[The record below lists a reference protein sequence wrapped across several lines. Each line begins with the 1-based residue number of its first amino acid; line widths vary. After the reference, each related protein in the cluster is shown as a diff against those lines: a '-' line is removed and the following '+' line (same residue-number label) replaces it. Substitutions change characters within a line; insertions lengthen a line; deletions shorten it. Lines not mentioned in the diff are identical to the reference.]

1 MRLTPKKINSFM
13 LFKLP
18 LAYFGG
24 VRVISL
30 SETIAIVK
38 IKHQWINQNPFKSI
52 FWVAQGMAAEMS
64 TGILIMQE
72 IRNSNS
78 KVSML
83 VTHQESDFS
92 KKATGKILFTCN
104 EGELVK
110 KTIEKSIKTNEG
122 QTVILTS
129 IGVNES
135 GVVVSNFRF
144 QWSLKIKNE

>member
-1 MRLTPKKINSFM
+1 M

>member
-1 MRLTPKKINSFM
+1 M
-13 LFKLP
+13 LFKLL

-104 EGELVK
+104 ERELVK

-135 GVVVSNFRF
+135 RVVVSNFRF
-144 QWSLKIKNE
+144 QWSLKIKNCKFNS

>member
-1 MRLTPKKINSFM
+1 M
-13 LFKLP
+13 LFKLL

-104 EGELVK
+104 ERELVK

-135 GVVVSNFRF
+135 RVVVSNFRF
-144 QWSLKIKNE
+144 KWSLKIKNE

>member
-1 MRLTPKKINSFM
+1 M
-13 LFKLP
+13 LFKLL

-24 VRVISL
+24 VRVIAL

-104 EGELVK
+104 ERELVK
-110 KTIEKSIKTNEG
+110 KTIEKSIKTNVG

-135 GVVVSNFRF
+135 RVVVSNFRF

>member
-1 MRLTPKKINSFM
+1 M

-52 FWVAQGMAAEMS
+52 FWAAQGMAAEMS

>member
-1 MRLTPKKINSFM
+1 M
-13 LFKLP
+13 LFKLL

-104 EGELVK
+104 ERELVK

-135 GVVVSNFRF
+135 RVVVSNFRF